1 MQEVLDVVGGGL
13 DRLEISA
20 GSVKLLVCCYYY
32 VKEEECAERVREMV
46 EKIKASGERCW
57 GGGKGRG
64 RDGGEEVKSKRLKAE
79 SLTGDSGCAP
89 SGAGG
94 DVM

>member
-1 MQEVLDVVGGGL
+1 M
-13 DRLEISA
+13 
-20 GSVKLLVCCYYY
+20 
-32 VKEEECAERVREMV
+32 KEEECAERVREMV

-94 DVM
+94 MSCSIFRMFKKSVYLVKMLFIVSNSCLKRLFP

>member
-1 MQEVLDVVGGGL
+1 
-13 DRLEISA
+13 
-20 GSVKLLVCCYYY
+20 
-32 VKEEECAERVREMV
+32 MV

-57 GGGKGRG
+57 EGGKGRG

-94 DVM
+94 VCHVVFSGCLKNLFIWLKCYL